1 MYKGIYWYYLK
12 HYSKHHDVKFGCG
25 LEGHSHSSALPR
37 GVGMAIEVLFSSS
50 PSCQD
55 QPRVYLMSLPS
66 GKRLPMGK
74 WENIGKPIGKWRFTL
89 W

>member
-1 MYKGIYWYYLK
+1 MMLNL
-12 HYSKHHDVKFGCG
+12 DVACVWSLPF
-25 LEGHSHSSALPR
+25 ALPR